1 MQRRT
6 FCLSAGA
13 LGLLGTLANNA
24 THAQTPAWPDKPVKW
39 VLSQPA
45 GSGPDNVA
53 RLLSERLGKA
63 WGQAVV
69 IENKPG
75 GQNTIGAQ
83 SAARSAPDGYTFYFA
98 TTAALVTN
106 AYLFKQLPYDPQ
118 KDFVPVGFVA
128 KSPFAVLVEA
138 NSPIKSIDDL
148 IERAKAA
155 PGKVSLGNEGP
166 RTFSGMIAR
175 LLNARTKIETNL
187 VSYASVGVAVQD
199 TIGGHVD
206 AVVADLASTATLAR
220 QGRLRV
226 LAVTAAQRVAG
237 WDAVPALAEK
247 LPGFEMVGWFALVAP
262 TGTPAAVV
270 QRVNRDL
277 NTALAEREVAD
288 RIAAIGPIAEA
299 GAAPEQ
305 VAEFLRAEHAR
316 WSLVTREIGL
326 LPE

>member
-1 MQRRT
+1 MKRRQL
-6 FCLSAGA
+6 CLAGMA
-13 LGLLGTLANNA
+13 AVATTSGLIRDAR
-24 THAQTPAWPDKPVKW
+24 AQAQAWPDKPVKW

-83 SAARSAPDGYTFYFA
+83 AAARSAPDGHTFYFA

-106 AYLFKQLPYDPQ
+106 AYLFKTLPYDPQ
-118 KDFVPVGFVA
+118 KDFVPVCFVA

-175 LLNARTKIETNL
+175 LLNARAKVETNL

-206 AVVADLASTATLAR
+206 AVVADLASTAALAR

-226 LAVTAAQRVAG
+226 LAVTAAKRVAG

-247 LPGFEMVGWFALVAP
+247 LPGFEMIGWFALVAP
-262 TGTPAAVV
+262 TGTPVEVV
-270 QRVNRDL
+270 QKANRDL
-277 NTALAEREVAD
+277 NAVLADREVAE

-299 GAAPEQ
+299 GLAPEQ

>member
-1 MQRRT
+1 MKRRHL
-6 FCLSAGA
+6 CLGAAAGA
-13 LGLLGTLANNA
+13 LLPLSFA
-24 THAQTPAWPDKPVKW
+24 HAQAWPDKPVKW

-83 SAARSAPDGYTFYFA
+83 AAARSAPDGYTFYFA
-98 TTAALVTN
+98 TTAALVSN
-106 AYLFKQLPYDPQ
+106 VYLFKTLPYDPQ
-118 KDFVPVGFVA
+118 KDFTPVGFVA

-138 NSPIKSIDDL
+138 HSPIKSIDDL
-148 IERAKAA
+148 FERAKAA
-155 PGKVSLGNEGP
+155 PGQLSLGNEGP

-175 LLNARTKIETNL
+175 LLNARAKVETNL

-206 AVVADLASTATLAR
+206 AVVADLASTAALAR

-226 LAVTAAQRVAG
+226 LAVTSAKRVAG
-237 WDAVPALAEK
+237 WDTVPALAEK
-247 LPGFEMVGWFALVAP
+247 LPGFEMIGWFALVAP
-262 TGTPAAVV
+262 TGTPAGVV
-270 QRVNRDL
+270 AQVNRDL
-277 NTALAEREVAD
+277 SALLAERDVAD
-288 RIAAIGPIAEA
+288 RIAAIGPIAEP
-299 GAAPEQ
+299 GASPEQ
-305 VAEFLRAEHAR
+305 VADFLRAEHAR
-316 WSLVTREIGL
+316 WSVVTREIGV